1 MAQKITPDGEGSR
14 NPANRGGAP
23 SKSPAQSADSPN
35 SPSVTPYIEVSTRQT
50 VSDNSL
56 SNSSPRLFSDSVPA
70 PSMAEFEETLKRL
83 VDRIAKILQAEKC
96 VFMLHDTVAG
106 TLYPT
111 LPAIGIDSSQF
122 VNLERRVSDDGIT
135 SEVFRTNTPVILYD
149 AAHDPRATAED
160 LPAVGVRNGVSVPLV
175 IEKRDDQNQNRVTE
189 RTIVGVLHVFNKK
202 SDGQFVEEDVRL
214 LQRMAMTAAAV
225 FSSTEMYREAV
236 QEKQEL
242 IHTIDSLMAGL
253 LLVGSNGRLLQINP
267 SARAI
272 LKINPNIPLVGVPYH
287 RAIPNDRV
295 RSLLDNALTSGIGEV
310 ADEITVKMRR
320 DAANGRG
327 GESTSTEEKLERIFQ
342 VQCAPVR
349 DGQGAPAGVVAIFND
364 ITEIR
369 NVERMKD
376 DFLSTV
382 SHELRTPLTSI
393 KGFVSTLL
401 TDIDGFFDAEQ
412 RREFYEIMDTEC
424 DRLTRLIDDLLNISR
439 IEQGRAMQIN
449 WEPVDLV
456 SIARKIVTTQLAI
469 ARNHELVVDFPDN
482 FPEITGDPDKLGQV
496 LTNLVDNAIKYSP
509 KGGKV
514 LIAGAVL
521 SIGPGKVSIS
531 ISDEGIGV
539 SPEHLPRLFDRF
551 YRVDNR
557 DNREI
562 GGTGIG
568 LALVKALVE
577 AHHGTVDVESEP
589 GQGST
594 FTVTLPIEHRGARPS
609 IPGKNLVGGPNAGRH

>member
-1 MAQKITPDGEGSR
+1 MT
-14 NPANRGGAP
+14 
-23 SKSPAQSADSPN
+23 
-35 SPSVTPYIEVSTRQT
+35 
-50 VSDNSL
+50 
-56 SNSSPRLFSDSVPA
+56 
-70 PSMAEFEETLKRL
+70 EFEETLKRL

-96 VFMLHDTVAG
+96 VFMLHDSVAG

-111 LPAIGIDSSQF
+111 LPAIGVDQSQF
-122 VNLERRVSDDGIT
+122 AGLERRVSDEGIT
-135 SEVFRTNTPVILYD
+135 SEVFRTNTPVILFD
-149 AAHDPRATAED
+149 AAHDQRATAED
-160 LPAVGVRNGVSVPLV
+160 LPSIGVRNGVSVPLV
-175 IEKRDDQNQNRVTE
+175 VEKRDDQNRVTE

-202 SDGQFVEEDVRL
+202 SQGQFVDEDVRL

-225 FSSTEMYREAV
+225 FSSATLYREAV

-253 LLVGSNGRLLQINP
+253 LLVGSNGRMLQINP

-272 LKINPNIPLVGVPYH
+272 LNINPNHMLIGVPYN
-287 RAIPNDRV
+287 RAIPNERV
-295 RSLLDNALTSGIGEV
+295 RNLLENALVSGVGEL
-310 ADEITVKMRR
+310 ADEITVTLRR
-320 DAANGRG
+320 DRQFVDHSPSAAPSD
-327 GESTSTEEKLERIFQ
+327 ETYDRIFQ

-349 DGQGAPAGVVAIFND
+349 DGSGLPAGVVAIFND

-401 TDIDGFFDAEQ
+401 TDTENFFDADS

-449 WEPVDLV
+449 WEQVDIV
-456 SIARKIVTTQLAI
+456 SIVRKIVATQLPLAK
-469 ARNHELVVDFPDN
+469 AHELVIDFSDDFPLID
-482 FPEITGDPDKLGQV
+482 GDSDKLGQV
-496 LTNLVDNAIKYSP
+496 LSNLVDNAIKYSP
-509 KGGKV
+509 RGGKV
-514 LIAGAVL
+514 LVTGALVD
-521 SIGPGKVSIS
+521 PKHVRVSIA
-531 ISDEGIGV
+531 DEGIGV
-539 SPEHLPRLFDRF
+539 SSEHLPKLFDRF

-577 AHHGTVDVESEP
+577 AHHGVIDVESEL

-594 FTVTLPIEHRGARPS
+594 FTITLPVEHKEAKAEYHGGRLVGPRLGGANARP
-609 IPGKNLVGGPNAGRH
+609 H

>member
-1 MAQKITPDGEGSR
+1 LGI
-14 NPANRGGAP
+14 NN
-23 SKSPAQSADSPN
+23 
-35 SPSVTPYIEVSTRQT
+35 I
-50 VSDNSL
+50 
-56 SNSSPRLFSDSVPA
+56 PRFAADSVPA
-70 PSMAEFEETLKRL
+70 PSIAEFEETLKRL

-96 VFMLHDTVAG
+96 IFMLHDAVAG

-111 LPAIGIDSSQF
+111 PPAIGFDPSLF
-122 VNLERRVSDDGIT
+122 VGLERRVSDEGIT

-149 AAHDPRATAED
+149 AAHDPRSAAED
-160 LPAVGVRNGVSVPLV
+160 LPSLGVRNGVSVPLV
-175 IEKRDDQNQNRVTE
+175 VEKRDDQNRVTE

-202 SDGQFVEEDVRL
+202 AGGQFVDEDVRL

-225 FSSTEMYREAV
+225 FSSAEMYREAV

-253 LLVGSNGRLLQINP
+253 LLVGSNGRMLQINP

-272 LKINPNIPLVGVPYH
+272 LKINPNIPLIGVPYN
-287 RAIPNDRV
+287 RAIPNERI
-295 RSLLDNALTSGIGEV
+295 RSLLENALTSGVGEV
-310 ADEITVKMRR
+310 ADEITVSLRR
-320 DAANGRG
+320 DVAGVRHDG
-327 GESTSTEEKLERIFQ
+327 SPEETYERIYQ

-349 DGQGAPAGVVAIFND
+349 DGQGEPAGVVAIFND

-401 TDIDGFFDAEQ
+401 TDTDNFFDADQ

-449 WEPVDLV
+449 WEQVDLASV
-456 SIARKIVTTQLAI
+456 VRKMIATQLPI
-469 ARNHELVVDFPDN
+469 AKAHELVMDFADDFPT
-482 FPEITGDPDKLGQV
+482 IAGDPDKLGQV

-509 KGGKV
+509 RGGKV
-514 LIAGAVL
+514 VVTGRVAEGGKAVQ
-521 SIGPGKVSIS
+521 IS

-577 AHHGTVDVESEP
+577 AHHGTVTVDSEV

-594 FTVTLPIEHRGARPS
+594 FMVTLPIEQKEARHGAHGTGKGLVMSPTGRRPGGLNARP
-609 IPGKNLVGGPNAGRH
+609 N

>member
-1 MAQKITPDGEGSR
+1 MAQFNKPDEDGSQDAS
-14 NPANRGGAP
+14 PLPGAVN
-23 SKSPAQSADSPN
+23 KAVSPN
-35 SPSVTPYIEVSTRQT
+35 SASAA
-50 VSDNSL
+50 
-56 SNSSPRLFSDSVPA
+56 PRFTADAVPV
-70 PSMAEFEETLKRL
+70 PSMTEFEETLKRL

-96 VFMLHDTVAG
+96 VFMLHDSVAG

-111 LPAIGIDSSQF
+111 LPAIGVDVSQF
-122 VNLERRVSDDGIT
+122 AGLERRVSDEGIT
-135 SEVFRTNTPVILYD
+135 SEVFRTNTPVILFD
-149 AAHDPRATAED
+149 AAHDQRATAED
-160 LPAVGVRNGVSVPLV
+160 LPSIGVRNGVSVPLV
-175 IEKRDDQNQNRVTE
+175 VEKRDDQNRVTE

-202 SDGQFVEEDVRL
+202 SQGQFVDEDVRL

-225 FSSTEMYREAV
+225 FSSATLYREAV

-253 LLVGSNGRLLQINP
+253 LLVGSNGRMLQINP

-272 LKINPNIPLVGVPYH
+272 LNINPNHMLIGVPYN
-287 RAIPNDRV
+287 RAIPNERV
-295 RSLLDNALTSGIGEV
+295 RNLLENALVSGQGEL
-310 ADEITVKMRR
+310 ADEITVTLRR
-320 DAANGRG
+320 DRQIVDQGNAAPSD
-327 GESTSTEEKLERIFQ
+327 ETYERIFQ

-349 DGQGAPAGVVAIFND
+349 DGSGLPAGVVAIFND

-369 NVERMKD
+369 AVERMKGE
-376 DFLSTV
+376 FLSTV

-393 KGFVSTLL
+393 KGFISTLL
-401 TDIDGFFDAEQ
+401 MDTENFYDAAA
-412 RREFYEIMDTEC
+412 RREFYEIIDESC
-424 DRLTRLIDDLLNISR
+424 DRLTRLIEDLLNVSR

-449 WEPVDLV
+449 WEPVDIG
-456 SIARKIVTTQLAI
+456 SIVRKIIATQLPI
-469 ARNHELVVDFPDN
+469 AKAHDIMPDFSDDFPLID
-482 FPEITGDPDKLGQV
+482 GDADKLGQV

-509 KGGKV
+509 RGGRV
-514 LIAGAVL
+514 LVTGVIDPAD
-521 SIGPGKVSIS
+521 PGKVRIS

-539 SPEHLPRLFDRF
+539 SSEHLPRLFDRF

-577 AHHGTVDVESEP
+577 AHHGTIEVESEP

-594 FTVTLPIEHRGARPS
+594 FTVTLPIEQKEA
-609 IPGKNLVGGPNAGRH
+609 KAEYQGGRLRLGEPNAHLH

>member
-1 MAQKITPDGEGSR
+1 MT
-14 NPANRGGAP
+14 
-23 SKSPAQSADSPN
+23 
-35 SPSVTPYIEVSTRQT
+35 
-50 VSDNSL
+50 
-56 SNSSPRLFSDSVPA
+56 
-70 PSMAEFEETLKRL
+70 EFEETLKRL

-96 VFMLHDTVAG
+96 VFMLHDSVAG

-111 LPAIGIDSSQF
+111 LPAIGVDQSQF
-122 VNLERRVSDDGIT
+122 AGLERRVSDEGIT
-135 SEVFRTNTPVILYD
+135 SEVFRTNTPVILFD
-149 AAHDPRATAED
+149 AAHDQRATAED
-160 LPAVGVRNGVSVPLV
+160 LPSIGVRNGVSVPLV
-175 IEKRDDQNQNRVTE
+175 VEKRDDQNRVTE

-202 SDGQFVEEDVRL
+202 SQGQFVDEDVRL

-225 FSSTEMYREAV
+225 FSSATLYREAV

-253 LLVGSNGRLLQINP
+253 LLVGSNGRMLQINP

-272 LKINPNIPLVGVPYH
+272 LNINPNNMLIGVPYN
-287 RAIPNDRV
+287 RAIPNERV
-295 RSLLDNALTSGIGEV
+295 RNLLENALVSGVGEL
-310 ADEITVKMRR
+310 ADEITVTLRR
-320 DAANGRG
+320 DRQFVDHSPSAAPSD
-327 GESTSTEEKLERIFQ
+327 ETYDRIFQ

-349 DGQGAPAGVVAIFND
+349 DGSGLPAGVVAIFND

-401 TDIDGFFDAEQ
+401 TDTENFFDADS

-449 WEPVDLV
+449 WEQVDIV
-456 SIARKIVTTQLAI
+456 SIVRKIVATQLPLAK
-469 ARNHELVVDFPDN
+469 AHELVIDFSDDFPLID
-482 FPEITGDPDKLGQV
+482 GDSDKLGRV
-496 LTNLVDNAIKYSP
+496 LSNLVDNAIKYSP
-509 KGGKV
+509 RGGKV
-514 LIAGAVL
+514 LVTGALIDPKHVR
-521 SIGPGKVSIS
+521 VSIA
-531 ISDEGIGV
+531 DEGIGV
-539 SPEHLPRLFDRF
+539 SSEHLPKLFDRF

-577 AHHGTVDVESEP
+577 AHHGAIDVESEL

-594 FTVTLPIEHRGARPS
+594 FTITLPVEHKEAKAEYHGGRLVGPRLGGANARP
-609 IPGKNLVGGPNAGRH
+609 H